1 MNRVFYCAA
10 LCLVAL
16 MFGCTGVQQRGMQG
30 NAYVSTAR
38 PVISMQ
44 AVNMP
49 LLTGGEGNV
58 KLDGAGVLGGL
69 QLNAWLA
76 VYGKGDPQSPMAIV
90 AMAEVPRGWYWDS
103 DGQRPFSVDKGV
115 EVFDNVGYAAS
126 TYIVDSKKDPFSTV
140 AGLTDESSPMR
151 WLVRGF
157 AARYNFNDIK
167 VVMEY
172 REPLPANLAAQET
185 LTESM
190 TDQLKAFEQRA
201 GAAFTVAS
209 ALQNTNGI
217 AKAYAKNIRW
227 QYLDQRFWGTV
238 SKYEIFYAK

>member
-1 MNRVFYCAA
+1 MNRVLFCLS
-10 LCLVAL
+10 LCLIAL
-16 MFGCTGVQQRGMQG
+16 MAGCTGAQQRGMQG

-49 LLTGGEGNV
+49 LITGGEGKV
-58 KLDGAGVLGGL
+58 SLDGAGVMGGL
-69 QLNAWLA
+69 PLNAWLA
-76 VYGKGDPQSPMAIV
+76 VYGKGDPQSPIAIV
-90 AMAEVPRGWYWDS
+90 AMAEVPYGWYWDS

-126 TYIVDSKKDPFSTV
+126 TYIIDSKRDPFSAI
-140 AGLTDESSPMR
+140 AGLSDDSKPMR

-157 AARYNFNDIK
+157 AARYNFNDTK
-167 VVMEY
+167 AVMEY
-172 REPLPANLAAQET
+172 REPLPENLAGQET

-201 GAAFTVAS
+201 SAAFAVTS
-209 ALQNTNGI
+209 APKNTNGI
-217 AKAYAKNIRW
+217 TKSYVRGVRW
-227 QYLDQRFWGTV
+227 QYFDQRFWGTV
-238 SKYEIFYAK
+238 SKYEIFDTK

>member
-1 MNRVFYCAA
+1 MNRVIFCLT

-16 MFGCTGVQQRGMQG
+16 MAGCTGAQQRGMQG

-38 PVISMQ
+38 PGISMQ

-49 LLTGGEGNV
+49 LITGGEVSVN
-58 KLDGAGVLGGL
+58 LDGSGVIGGL
-69 QLNAWLA
+69 PLNAWLA

-90 AMAEVPRGWYWDS
+90 AMAEVPEGWYWDS

-115 EVFDNVGYAAS
+115 EVFNNVGYAAC
-126 TYIVDSKKDPFSTV
+126 TYIVDSKKDPFSVV
-140 AGLTDESSPMR
+140 AGLNDESKPMR

-172 REPLPANLAAQET
+172 REPLPENLAGQQA
-185 LTESM
+185 LADSM

-201 GAAFTVAS
+201 NAAFAVA
-209 ALQNTNGI
+209 AVPQNTSGIING
-217 AKAYAKNIRW
+217 YANNIRS
-227 QYLDQRFWGTV
+227 QYFDQRFLGTV
-238 SKYEIFYAK
+238 SKYEIFTRK

>member
-1 MNRVFYCAA
+1 MNRMLLCVA
-10 LCLVAL
+10 LSLVAL
-16 MFGCTGVQQRGMQG
+16 MAGCTGALQRGMQG

-38 PVISMQ
+38 PGISMQ

-49 LLTGGEGNV
+49 LITGGEGNS
-58 KLDGAGVLGGL
+58 KLDGAGMIGGL
-69 QLNAWLA
+69 PLDSWVA
-76 VYGKGDPQSPMAIV
+76 VYGKGDPNSPMAIV
-90 AMAEVPRGWYWDS
+90 AMAEVQRGWYWDS
-103 DGQRPFSVDKGV
+103 DGQRPFSVDRGV
-115 EVFDNVGYAAS
+115 EVFNNEGYAAS
-126 TYIVDSKKDPFSTV
+126 TYIADSKKDPFTLL
-140 AGLTDESSPMR
+140 AGLNDESKPMR

-172 REPLPANLAAQET
+172 REPLPENLAGQDV

-201 GAAFTVAS
+201 AAAFAVAS
-209 ALQNTNGI
+209 AQNSAGI
-217 AKAYAKNIRW
+217 TREYAKNIRW

-238 SKYEIFYAK
+238 SKYDVFDGK

>member
-1 MNRVFYCAA
+1 MNRVLFCIT
-10 LCLVAL
+10 LCLFAL
-16 MFGCTGVQQRGMQG
+16 MMGCTGAQQRGMQG

-49 LLTGGEGNV
+49 LITGGEGIA
-58 KLDGAGVLGGL
+58 KLDGTGMMGGL
-69 QLNAWLA
+69 PLNTWLA
-76 VYGKGDPQSPMAIV
+76 VYGKGEPQSPLAIV
-90 AMAEVPRGWYWDS
+90 AMAEVPHGWYWDS

-115 EVFDNVGYAAS
+115 EVFDNVGYAAC
-126 TYIVDSKKDPFSTV
+126 TYIVDSKKDPFAAV
-140 AGLTDESSPMR
+140 AGLGDGSKPMR

-157 AARYNFNDIK
+157 AARYNFNDTK

-172 REPLPANLAAQET
+172 REPLPENLATQET

-201 GAAFTVAS
+201 SAS
-209 ALQNTNGI
+209 FAVSSASKNTNGI
-217 AKAYAKNIRW
+217 AKGYAKNIRW

-238 SKYEIFYAK
+238 SKYEIFDTK

>member
-1 MNRVFYCAA
+1 MNKMLFCFA
-10 LCLVAL
+10 LCLVA
-16 MFGCTGVQQRGMQG
+16 MMAGCTGMLQRGMQG
-30 NAYVSTAR
+30 SAYVSTAR
-38 PVISMQ
+38 PGISMQ

-49 LLTGGEGNV
+49 LITGGEGNAM
-58 KLDGAGVLGGL
+58 LGGAGVIGGL
-69 QLNAWLA
+69 PLNAWFA

-90 AMAEVPRGWYWDS
+90 AMAEVPQGWYWDS

-115 EVFDNVGYAAS
+115 EVFNNVGYAAS
-126 TYIVDSKKDPFSTV
+126 TYIVDSKKDPFSAV
-140 AGLTDESSPMR
+140 AGLNSESKSMR

-157 AARYNFNDIK
+157 AARYNFNDTK

-172 REPLPANLAAQET
+172 REPLPENLAGQET

-201 GAAFTVAS
+201 S
-209 ALQNTNGI
+209 AVFIVSPVPQNISGI
-217 AKAYAKNIRW
+217 TKSYANSIRW

-238 SKYEIFYAK
+238 SKYEIFPTK

>member
-1 MNRVFYCAA
+1 MNKVLYCVT

-16 MFGCTGVQQRGMQG
+16 MAGCTGAQQRGMQG

-38 PVISMQ
+38 PAISMQ
-44 AVNMP
+44 AANMP
-49 LLTGGEGNV
+49 LITGGEATVN
-58 KLDGAGVLGGL
+58 LDGAGVLGGL

-76 VYGKGDPQSPMAIV
+76 VYGKGDSQSPLAIV

-115 EVFDNVGYAAS
+115 EVFNNDGYAAS
-126 TYIVDSKKDPFSTV
+126 TYIVDSKRDPFAAV
-140 AGLTDESSPMR
+140 AGLNDDSRPMR

-157 AARYNFNDIK
+157 AARYNFNDTK

-172 REPLPANLAAQET
+172 REPLPENLAGQET

-201 GAAFTVAS
+201 DAAFTVAS
-209 ALQNTNGI
+209 VPQNTKGI
-217 AKAYAKNIRW
+217 IAGYAKNIRW
-227 QYLDQRFWGTV
+227 QYLDHRFWGTV
-238 SKYEIFYAK
+238 SKYEIFDRK